1 MAMVTHRIA
10 IGRPGT
16 WNPCNYPFHIF
27 SSLFFVSDSVYFSHL
42 LGHQFKKRQSPALRC
57 DSHHFA
63 PRFHN
68 MASERPPHLNSGDLE
83 QRWFAQLLRFG
94 SQWRIHLW
102 RCDHGPCPKHHT
114 HIISHTCSHADDCRR
129 TCFHTYIAACDNTY
143 NTEHYWTLFS
153 YQIAEARVSP
163 FLSVAVACCSRVLCL
178 QMPSG
183 QYWWAD
189 APKTRPGTSNSCTTC
204 QICQGA
210 KGNQKVNF
218 RFPVRLCLWRLL
230 ASGFLESWLESTY
243 LCQTQLSGISKSVAI
258 QTWKTPSSCLCC
270 CLVRTHGNAHA

>member
-42 LGHQFKKRQSPALRC
+42 LGHQFK
-57 DSHHFA
+57 
-63 PRFHN
+63 
-68 MASERPPHLNSGDLE
+68 
-83 QRWFAQLLRFG
+83 
-94 SQWRIHLW
+94 
-102 RCDHGPCPKHHT
+102 HHT

-143 NTEHYWTLFS
+143 NTEHYWTPFS